1 MFYKIQTTQ
10 KRIESVTF
18 TLESDTKGALASMVR
33 NLEHPNTEAR
43 DDVYGDYVTKKYF
56 LGELAEAYTLN
67 SDSNGNVTM
76 TINFMDSQLF
86 MNLMVKII
94 GDLEMYIE
102 HLSVEQQIE
111 AMDFIAGEIVLLREF
126 AEDLASGK
134 EHFMSHEEI
143 LNL

>member
-43 DDVYGDYVTKKYF
+43 DDVYGDYVAKKYF

-67 SDSNGNVTM
+67 SDGNGNVTM